1 MRGTE
6 PLVCGNMPRYHRSPP
21 HADGYLRYH
30 IQVDIPS
37 VDYQT
42 PLKASNIATSVG
54 MKICEG
60 ERERR
65 EGEERGRRGGRGEEG
80 EERRER
86 RGGRGEE
93 GEERR
98 EGEMERG
105 GGERGRGGS
114 SKGDVIPQCTHLP
127 SQMHA
132 VGCFVPNLQTRRR
145 SWAPDCCMA
154 CAHL

>member
-6 PLVCGNMPRYHRSPP
+6 PLVCGNMPRYHRSLP

-65 EGEERGRRGGRGEEG
+65 EGEERGRRGERERREGEKRGRRGRGEEG
-80 EERRER
+80 RRDGKGR
-86 RGGRGEE
+86 RGEE
-93 GEERR
+93 E
-98 EGEMERG
+98 
-105 GGERGRGGS
+105 
-114 SKGDVIPQCTHLP
+114 
-127 SQMHA
+127 A
-132 VGCFVPNLQTRRR
+132 VRV
-145 SWAPDCCMA
+145 M
-154 CAHL
+154 

>member
-6 PLVCGNMPRYHRSPP
+6 PLVCGNMPRYHRSLP

-65 EGEERGRRGGRGEEG
+65 EGEKRGRRGRGEEG
-80 EERRER
+80 RRDGKGR
-86 RGGRGEE
+86 RGEE
-93 GEERR
+93 E
-98 EGEMERG
+98 
-105 GGERGRGGS
+105 
-114 SKGDVIPQCTHLP
+114 
-127 SQMHA
+127 A
-132 VGCFVPNLQTRRR
+132 VRV
-145 SWAPDCCMA
+145 M
-154 CAHL
+154 

>member
-80 EERRER
+80 RRDGKGRRGERER
-86 RGGRGEE
+86 R
-93 GEERR
+93 
-98 EGEMERG
+98 
-105 GGERGRGGS
+105 
-114 SKGDVIPQCTHLP
+114 KQ
-127 SQMHA
+127 
-132 VGCFVPNLQTRRR
+132 
-145 SWAPDCCMA
+145 
-154 CAHL
+154 